1 MSLLEPSALLVA
13 HEFDTGAGLT
23 LGFDTGAGLTRLAP
37 QRLASTADF
46 SPSPRQPLAK
56 TPALLV
62 STVLKSLLGFA
73 PGRLQMATCS
83 AESRHFTDK
92 QREPHTPGSDSAT
105 APVLALVSMM
115 LNARASSGLVV
126 REFCLEHLLPAEIAR
141 CGFLVQRTFAYECWQ
156 VGSLAG

>member
-1 MSLLEPSALLVA
+1 MLKLPFLCQGAAGSVRLARRVHASPCWASLSLLEPSALLVA
-13 HEFDTGAGLT
+13 H
-23 LGFDTGAGLTRLAP
+23 GFDTGAGLTRLAP

-46 SPSPRQPLAK
+46 SPLPQQPLAK
-56 TPALLV
+56 TPALLM
-62 STVLKSLLGFA
+62 STVLQSLLGFA

-115 LNARASSGLVV
+115 LNARASSDHVV
-126 REFCLEHLLPAEIAR
+126 R
-141 CGFLVQRTFAYECWQ
+141 
-156 VGSLAG
+156 